1 MEQVIK
7 NNIQN
12 ADVKLSYKEKVS
24 YGSGEVGINLLF
36 TAMGAFLLFYY
47 TDVAGVSAA
56 AVGSIMLISKIFDGI
71 ADIAMG
77 FITDRTQ
84 SKYGKARPWLLRMA
98 IPYGIAGI
106 LLFTVPEVGEIG
118 KLVYIFLTYNTFC
131 IIYTAAVI
139 PYYSL
144 SSLVTQNQ
152 KERENI
158 GFIRSIMTTIG
169 SLAINAGTLPLVN
182 AFGGGKIA
190 WTITFVIF
198 GAISAALFILAFVNT
213 KERVGNDGID
223 HDANNSKKEK
233 RDMKDEI
240 KYLFKN
246 KYWLILTGNGFC
258 SNMVMALSMGVTVY
272 FAQYI
277 LKNPGA
283 VGILALCNMIPM
295 FICIPL
301 GYPLVR
307 KFGKRNMLIAGLV
320 LMVVGYAIMFLGA
333 ANLTI
338 VVAGVIIKAIGTAT
352 QWTQGPMLADTV
364 EYGEWKNGIRQEGL
378 IFSAQS
384 FGTKIGSGLGTGLIG
399 WVLGITGYIGG
410 AQVQSA
416 PALLGINALFIII
429 PVVITVIEI
438 IMMALYKLDSEY
450 SNVLE
455 KLNSRKILNH

>member
-1 MEQVIK
+1 MEQAIK
-7 NNIQN
+7 NNKHN
-12 ADVKLSYKEKVS
+12 ADVKLSYKEKIS
-24 YGSGEVGINLLF
+24 YSSGEVGINLLF

-56 AVGSIMLISKIFDGI
+56 AVGSIMLISKIFDGVV
-71 ADIAMG
+71 DIMMG
-77 FITDRTQ
+77 FITDRTN

-106 LLFTVPEVGEIG
+106 LLFTVPELGEVG
-118 KLVYIFLTYNTFC
+118 KLIYIFITYNTFC

-158 GFIRSIMTTIG
+158 GFIRSIMTTVG
-169 SLAINAGTLPLVN
+169 SLAINMGTLPLVN
-182 AFGGGKIA
+182 AFGGGKTA
-190 WTITFVIF
+190 WTITFVVF
-198 GAISAALFILAFVNT
+198 GAISAALFLLAFANT
-213 KERVGNDGID
+213 KERVGSEQENV
-223 HDANNSKKEK
+223 NSKKEK
-233 RDMKDEI
+233 RHLKDEV

-258 SNMVMALSMGVTVY
+258 SNIVMALSMGATVY

-277 LKNPGA
+277 LKNPAA
-283 VGILALCNMIPM
+283 VGILSLCSMIPM
-295 FICIPL
+295 FVCIPL

-307 KFGKRNMLIAGLV
+307 KFGKRNMLIAGLI
-320 LMVVGYAIMFLGA
+320 LMAVGYSIMFLGG
-333 ANLTI
+333 ANLMI
-338 VVAGVIIKAIGTAT
+338 VAAGVIVKGIGTAT

-384 FGTKIGSGLGTGLIG
+384 FGTKIGSGLGSGLIG
-399 WVLGITGYIGG
+399 WVLGMTGYIGG
-410 AQVQSA
+410 VQVQSSS
-416 PALLGINALFIII
+416 ALIGINALFIII
-429 PVVITVIEI
+429 PVFITVVEI
-438 IMMALYKLDSEY
+438 VIMSIYKLDGEY
-450 SNVLE
+450 SDILE
-455 KLNSRKILNH
+455 QLNSRKILKH

>member
-1 MEQVIK
+1 MEQVR
-7 NNIQN
+7 NN
-12 ADVKLSYKEKVS
+12 ADVKLSYKEKIS
-24 YGSGEVGINLLF
+24 YSSGEVGINLLF

-71 ADIAMG
+71 ADISMG
-77 FITDRTQ
+77 FITDRTN

-98 IPYGIAGI
+98 IPYGIAGV
-106 LLFTVPEVGEIG
+106 LLFTVPEIGALG
-118 KLVYIFLTYNTFC
+118 KLIYIFLTYNTFC

-152 KERENI
+152 KERENV

-198 GAISAALFILAFVNT
+198 GVISAALFLLAFINT
-213 KERVGNDGID
+213 KERVGNDDDG
-223 HDANNSKKEK
+223 NNKIINKKEK
-233 RDMKDEI
+233 QNMKNEL
-240 KYLFKN
+240 KFLFKN

-258 SNMVMALSMGVTVY
+258 ANMVMALSMGVTVY

-283 VGILALCNMIPM
+283 VGILALCSMIPM
-295 FICIPL
+295 FVCIPL

-307 KFGKRNMLIAGLV
+307 KFGKRNMLILGLT
-320 LMVVGYAIMFLGA
+320 LMAVGYSIMFLGA
-333 ANLTI
+333 ANLT
-338 VVAGVIIKAIGTAT
+338 VVAGGVIIKAIGTAT

-410 AQVQSA
+410 AQTQSTS
-416 PALLGINALFIII
+416 ALLGINVLFIII
-429 PVVITVIEI
+429 PVVITILEI
-438 IMMALYKLDSEY
+438 VMMVLYKLDGEY
-450 SNVLE
+450 EKILE
-455 KLNSRKILNH
+455 QLNSRKILNH